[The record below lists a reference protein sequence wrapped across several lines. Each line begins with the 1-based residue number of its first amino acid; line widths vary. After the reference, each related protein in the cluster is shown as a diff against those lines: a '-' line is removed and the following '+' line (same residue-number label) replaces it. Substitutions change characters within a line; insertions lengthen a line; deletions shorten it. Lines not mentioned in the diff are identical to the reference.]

1 VELIGRGAV
10 AADPVDLLSIPVNEK
25 QERGS
30 GDIESLKN
38 RVSGFVS
45 SRRPVE
51 DEILFQ
57 ELAVFRVVVV
67 LLTQQY
73 TAPSA
78 ARSKEI
84 QQQQLPLGLRLGQG
98 VVDRARE
105 PSLGREKGGK
115 KKKHESK
122 CENSFHETLLYITE
136 DGLLIPFFQI
146 KSKTRESQYRRRG

>member
-1 VELIGRGAV
+1 VELIGWGAIT
-10 AADPVDLLSIPVNEK
+10 ADPVDFLPVPVDEK

-51 DEILFQ
+51 DEILF
-57 ELAVFRVVVV
+57 EEFAVFRIVVV

-78 ARSKEI
+78 ARGEEI
-84 QQQQLPLGLRLGQG
+84 QQ
-98 VVDRARE
+98 
-105 PSLGREKGGK
+105 
-115 KKKHESK
+115 
-122 CENSFHETLLYITE
+122 
-136 DGLLIPFFQI
+136 
-146 KSKTRESQYRRRG
+146 